1 MVSQVHRRIRRCS
14 ALTFYLC
21 MASPVSFG
29 ASVLRIPVTN
39 YDLPRHFRAELLFY
53 ETDLVLGGKSPSNSL
68 TG

>member
-1 MVSQVHRRIRRCS
+1 
-14 ALTFYLC
+14 

-53 ETDLVLGGKSPSNSL
+53 ETDLVLAEIP
-68 TG
+68 T